1 MDLSSKHLADLISG
15 MRSAYARGENAM
27 AYAREALRTHG
38 VAGRNQRLATLIAY
52 DLQAGS
58 YVEGARANPKEKQRW
73 CRQLAD
79 LIGPVLPQGGSLL
92 EVGVGEATTLAGV
105 LAELG
110 GGGEPSASTSAGR
123 GLKWLMTGCA
133 NNHRKQNYSLAT
145 C

>member
-1 MDLSSKHLADLISG
+1 MDLSSKQLADLISG
-15 MRSAYARGENAM
+15 MRNAYAHGENAM

-52 DLQAGS
+52 DLQADT
-58 YVEGARANPKEKQRW
+58 YVEGARANPEEKQRW

-79 LIGPVLPQGGSLL
+79 LIAPVLPKGGSLL

-105 LAELG
+105 LTEFW
-110 GGGEPSASTSAGR
+110 GGEPLASTSVGPVSR
-123 GLKWLMTGCA
+123 WPMIGCVS
-133 NNHRKQNYSLAT
+133 NHRQLNYLLAT